1 MAIVDS
7 QLTKVYLV
15 PVGTTV
21 TTAADC
27 ATAIASG
34 KELKCIQSLGDIGS
48 TRTVQTYKCLDQ
60 AQTQKSLG
68 SFDIGNVAVDF
79 LFDPSDTT
87 GQAELRSIYE
97 AGTRKIAIVKLNDQ
111 ITPTTGNPTY
121 ITFETAMSSEIISIA
136 LDNAVIYK
144 TVLEICSLPDRII
157 AT

>member
-1 MAIVDS
+1 MAITDS

-15 PVGTTV
+15 PLGTTV
-21 TTAADC
+21 NNASAI
-27 ATAIASG
+27 ATAISTA
-34 KELKCIQSLGDIGS
+34 KELQCIQSLGDIGS

-68 SFDIGNVAVDF
+68 SFDIGNLAVDF
-79 LFDPSDTT
+79 LFDASNTT
-87 GQAELRSIYE
+87 GQSELRSIYE

-121 ITFETAMSSEIISIA
+121 ITFETAMSAETFTIA
-136 LDNAVIYK
+136 LDSAVIYK
-144 TVLEICSLPDRII
+144 TTLEICSLPDKIM